1 MISFPD
7 DQNTMYLSLVTDEF
21 NIIITNDVGNSSKDF
36 NYFLFD
42 QQKAKD
48 FVNNTN
54 ALRESAQR

>member
-1 MISFPD
+1 
-7 DQNTMYLSLVTDEF
+7 MYLSLVTDEF